1 MLSCN
6 NMFIVQCVHYT
17 TLPHILM
24 KKHVWS
30 KLIFLTP
37 LAKTMIG

>member
-6 NMFIVQCVHYT
+6 NMFIVHYT